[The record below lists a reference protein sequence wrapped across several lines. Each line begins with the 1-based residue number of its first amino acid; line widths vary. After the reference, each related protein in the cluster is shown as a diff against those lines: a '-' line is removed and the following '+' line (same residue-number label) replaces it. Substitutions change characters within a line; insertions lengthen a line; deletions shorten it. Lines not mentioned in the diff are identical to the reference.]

1 MTEKQRKEYEA
12 MLKTIDEIENDDD
25 TLPLLKAGAEYWCSN
40 WDLCEGY
47 KEAMRL
53 CLEDQYCNHASE
65 QEDGELKVLTD
76 ILSGKINVE
85 QNDEKTN

>member
-47 KEAMRL
+47 KHAMRL
-53 CLEDQYCNHASE
+53 CLEDQYMNHASE

-85 QNDEKTN
+85 ENDEKTN

>member
-1 MTEKQRKEYEA
+1 MTEKQQKEFEA

-47 KEAMRL
+47 KEAMRI
-53 CLEDQYCNHASE
+53 CLEDQYNNHASE

-76 ILSGKINVE
+76 ILSGKINIE
-85 QNDEKTN
+85 ENDEKTN

>member
-1 MTEKQRKEYEA
+1 MTEKQQKEFEA

-47 KEAMRL
+47 KHAMRL
-53 CLEDQYCNHASE
+53 CLEDQYYNHASE

-76 ILSGKINVE
+76 ILSGKINIE
-85 QNDEKTN
+85 ENDEKTN